1 MKSQEAKIRAI
12 MMENVTLKILITAP
26 FHESGLKKLQEHCEV
41 LYENWRDTGKLYFDE
56 DELIHKLNDNQIDIF
71 ITEADEVDAWVIEKT
86 NLRLIAST
94 RGTPVNVDEEAAA
107 EKNIPVIYSPHRN
120 ADAVADLTVAMML
133 TQARKM
139 IEIDRLLKS
148 GNFNLADIESEE
160 EFAEFYNQFTGVELG
175 GLTIGII
182 GFGAIG
188 SKVAERLHK
197 GFESKILYF
206 DPYVPEDHETVLETK
221 AKHVSLETLMK
232 ESDMITIHTPP
243 IEDTEE
249 LVNAEMFALMKPTA
263 HFFNLA
269 RSYCIDEDALYDAIK
284 EKRIAGAGLD
294 VFDEEPCDSDNRF
307 LEFDNVT
314 IMPHFGGNTVD
325 VVHHQ
330 TDMITEDILNFLEAR
345 PFKNIWNPQT

>member
-1 MKSQEAKIRAI
+1 M
-12 MMENVTLKILITAP
+12 KILITAP
-26 FHESGLKKLQEHCEV
+26 FHESGLQRLQEVENCEV
-41 LYENWRDTGKLYFDE
+41 LYESWRETAKIYFDDE
-56 DELIHKLNDNQIDIF
+56 ELIAKLNENQVDIL

-86 NLRLIAST
+86 NLKLIAST

-107 EKNIPVIYSPHRN
+107 EKKIPVIHTPHRN

-139 IEIDRLLKS
+139 IELDRLLK
-148 GNFNLADIESEE
+148 GGKYNIAEIESED
-160 EFAEFYNQFTGVELG
+160 EFTEFYNRYRGIELG

-188 SKVAERLHK
+188 SRVAQRLHN
-197 GFESKILYF
+197 GFGSKILYF
-206 DPYVPEDHETVLETK
+206 DPYVPVDDKIILETN
-221 AKHVSLETLMK
+221 AELVSLETLMK

-243 IEDTEE
+243 IEETDE
-249 LVNAEMFALMKPTA
+249 LVNAEMLALMKPTA

-269 RSYCIDEDALYDAIK
+269 RSYCIDEDALYEAIK

-314 IMPHFGGNTVD
+314 VMPHFGGNTID
-325 VVHHQ
+325 VVRHQ
-330 TDMITEDILNFLEAR
+330 TNMITEDVLNFLEGKPLR
-345 PFKNIWNPQT
+345 YVWKQ